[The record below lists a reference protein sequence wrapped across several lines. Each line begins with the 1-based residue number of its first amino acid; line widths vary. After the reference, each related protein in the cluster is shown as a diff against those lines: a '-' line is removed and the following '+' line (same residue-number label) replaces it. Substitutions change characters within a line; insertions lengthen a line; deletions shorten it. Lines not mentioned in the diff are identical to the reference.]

1 MAELHQYAVSR
12 VRASRVAVVTALSPH
27 RAIALEF
34 SFSRNARS
42 VILKSACVRHP
53 RKASTVL
60 RPIIQH
66 GA

>member
-34 SFSRNARS
+34 SFQPKRS
-42 VILKSACVRHP
+42 FRH
-53 RKASTVL
+53 SQISL
-60 RPIIQH
+60 RP
-66 GA
+66 APA